1 MNKRKNSNFTAMNLT
16 ALNLPRAPL
25 RLSRKNEVISV
36 FCVVRKKN
44 LVLTPEEWVR
54 QHIIHFLIHQ
64 LATPLGFISS
74 EASIKVNTLERRCDI
89 LVYGNNKKVK
99 VLVECKAPEIPI
111 NEKVLHQIAQYNSK
125 IQADYLWLS
134 NGNQHKFYFVDKS
147 QKKMVELDG
156 LPNYSEM

>member
-1 MNKRKNSNFTAMNLT
+1 MNLT

-54 QHIIHFLIHQ
+54 QHIIHYLIHQ
-64 LATPLGFISS
+64 LETPVGLISS
-74 EASIKVNTLERRCDI
+74 EAGIKVNTLDRRCDI
-89 LVYGNNKKVK
+89 LVYGNDKKVK
-99 VLVECKAPEIPI
+99 VLVECKAPDISI
-111 NEKVLHQIAQYNSK
+111 KEKVLHQITQYNSK

-134 NGNQHKFYFVDKS
+134 NGIHHKFYLINKAEN
-147 QKKMVELDG
+147 KLVELEG
-156 LPNYSEM
+156 LPKYSEM

>member
-1 MNKRKNSNFTAMNLT
+1 MNLT

-54 QHIIHFLIHQ
+54 QHIIHYLIHH
-64 LATPLGFISS
+64 LATPVGLISS
-74 EASIKVNTLERRCDI
+74 EAGIKVNTLDRRCDI
-89 LVYGNNKKVK
+89 LVYGNDKKVK
-99 VLVECKAPEIPI
+99 VLVECKAPDISI

-134 NGNQHKFYFVDKS
+134 NGIHHKFYFLDRS
-147 QKKMVELDG
+147 QHKLVELEG
-156 LPNYSEM
+156 LPTYSEM

>member
-1 MNKRKNSNFTAMNLT
+1 MNLT

-44 LVLTPEEWVR
+44 LILTPEEWVR
-54 QHIIHFLIHQ
+54 QHIIHYFIHQ
-64 LATPLGFISS
+64 LITPVGLISS
-74 EASIKVNTLERRCDI
+74 EAGIRVNTLDRRCDI
-89 LVYGNNKKVK
+89 LVYGNDKKVK

-134 NGNQHKFYFVDKS
+134 NGIHHKFYFVNKVEN
-147 QKKMVELDG
+147 KLVELEG
-156 LPNYSEM
+156 LPLYRDM

>member
-1 MNKRKNSNFTAMNLT
+1 MNLT

-25 RLSRKNEVISV
+25 QLSRKNEVISV

-54 QHIIHFLIHQ
+54 QHIIHYLIHQ
-64 LATPLGFISS
+64 LATPVGLISS
-74 EASIKVNTLERRCDI
+74 EAGIKVNALDRRCDI
-89 LVYGNNKKVK
+89 MVYGNDKKIK

-134 NGNQHKFYFVDKS
+134 NGIHHKFYLINKS
-147 QKKMVELDG
+147 ENKLVELEG
-156 LPNYSEM
+156 LPTYSEM